1 MLEKKCNLVIA
12 SFCQNLYE
20 IRDRRARAIRVVNDS
35 SWKLVTLDERIMAN
49 PRHMCCPAGSMVRGL
64 VRRQQIDIRVFG
76 NVCTSP
82 RNVWTTLSADEELD
96 CARSTGLRSQLG
108 VRESVALGC
117 ATVISAS
124 KLVSW
129 TLIYA
134 STLHLPIHVLPWQ
147 LVNALISGSWHV
159 TFAPSRRASTDASE
173 SRVITRAIRNQ
184 RKPTV
189 DVPRTVIYFSSVN
202 FSGYL
207 NKTDFTVFN

>member
-12 SFCQNLYE
+12 SFCQNMYE
-20 IRDRRARAIRVVNDS
+20 IRDRRASAIRVVNDS

-147 LVNALISGSWHV
+147 LVNALISDRDMSHLHRV
-159 TFAPSRRASTDASE
+159 AVPPPMLLNRALSLVLSE
-173 SRVITRAIRNQ
+173 INGNQ
-184 RKPTV
+184 RWTFHELSYISLPWILA
-189 DVPRTVIYFSSVN
+189 VI
-202 FSGYL
+202 
-207 NKTDFTVFN
+207 

>member
-1 MLEKKCNLVIA
+1 MQFHRCVIL
-12 SFCQNLYE
+12 SKSV
-20 IRDRRARAIRVVNDS
+20 RDKRSKSNRRAIRVVNDS

-134 STLHLPIHVLPWQ
+134 STRHLPIHVHVPWQ
-147 LVNALISGSWHV
+147 LVNALISDRDVSHLHRLAV
-159 TFAPSRRASTDASE
+159 PPPMLLNRALSLVLSE
-173 SRVITRAIRNQ
+173 INGNQ
-184 RKPTV
+184 RWTF
-189 DVPRTVIYFSSVN
+189 YELS
-202 FSGYL
+202 
-207 NKTDFTVFN
+207 

>member
-1 MLEKKCNLVIA
+1 MQFHRCVIL
-12 SFCQNLYE
+12 SKSV
-20 IRDRRARAIRVVNDS
+20 RDKRSKSNRRAIRVVNDS

-134 STLHLPIHVLPWQ
+134 STRHLPIHVHVPWQ
-147 LVNALISGSWHV
+147 LVNALISDRDVSHLHRLAV
-159 TFAPSRRASTDASE
+159 PPPMLLNRALSLVLSE
-173 SRVITRAIRNQ
+173 INGNQ
-184 RKPTV
+184 RWT
-189 DVPRTVIYFSSVN
+189 FHELS
-202 FSGYL
+202 
-207 NKTDFTVFN
+207 